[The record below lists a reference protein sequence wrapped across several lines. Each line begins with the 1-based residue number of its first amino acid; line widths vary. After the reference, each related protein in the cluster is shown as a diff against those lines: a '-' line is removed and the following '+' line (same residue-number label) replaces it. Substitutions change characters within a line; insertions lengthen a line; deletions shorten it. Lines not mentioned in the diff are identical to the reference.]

1 MFSPLSIT
9 LIHGVNH
16 AVFIDAPLTT
26 DQAELPCESLPADP
40 GMTPR
45 LGYDPAT
52 TALMQRL
59 HPTPAAA
66 ASPIAGS
73 PHCLVVLPMLLGVE
87 APDRDAHHE
96 WQWAAR
102 AVATRD
108 QIIAAR
114 IERSPQRFTH
124 RGEFDKFGVDLGQL
138 HPRAGL
144 QPCISPLAGAK
155 AADLPQVRDLVQREN
170 QPLCCLDHPQHRD
183 CGGRIHAV
191 TTERSIRL
199 MQQTRR
205 S

>member
-1 MFSPLSIT
+1 
-9 LIHGVNH
+9 
-16 AVFIDAPLTT
+16 
-26 DQAELPCESLPADP
+26 
-40 GMTPR
+40 MTPR

-87 APDRDAHHE
+87 APDWDAHHE

-114 IERSPQRFTH
+114 IERSPQRVTH
-124 RGEFDKFGVDLGQL
+124 RGEYDKFGVDLGQL

-155 AADLPQVRDLVQREN
+155 AADLPQVRDLVQRETSRCAA
-170 QPLCCLDHPQHRD
+170 LITRSTVTVA
-183 CGGRIHAV
+183 GGYTRV

>member
-1 MFSPLSIT
+1 
-9 LIHGVNH
+9 
-16 AVFIDAPLTT
+16 
-26 DQAELPCESLPADP
+26 
-40 GMTPR
+40 
-45 LGYDPAT
+45 
-52 TALMQRL
+52 MQRL

-73 PHCLVVLPMLLGVE
+73 PHCLVVLPMLFGVE

-96 WQWAAR
+96 WHWAAR

-114 IERSPQRFTH
+114 IERSPQRVMH

-144 QPCISPLAGAK
+144 QPRISPLAGAK
-155 AADLPQVRDLVQREN
+155 AADLQQVRDLVQ
-170 QPLCCLDHPQHRD
+170 PLCCVDHPQHRD
-183 CGGRIHAV
+183 RGGRIHAV
-191 TTERSIRL
+191 TTERSNRL

>member
-1 MFSPLSIT
+1 MLRSP
-9 LIHGVNH
+9 
-16 AVFIDAPLTT
+16 
-26 DQAELPCESLPADP
+26 ELPCESLPADP

-66 ASPIAGS
+66 AASPIAGS

-87 APDRDAHHE
+87 APDWDAHHE

-114 IERSPQRFTH
+114 IERSPQRVTH

-144 QPCISPLAGAK
+144 QRSWHKPLGPRRQRVHLQPDNSSALRILLPRGPVDRRLARWAVHWRMRPSPVGA
-155 AADLPQVRDLVQREN
+155 EIW
-170 QPLCCLDHPQHRD
+170 
-183 CGGRIHAV
+183 GRCSPSHSAF
-191 TTERSIRL
+191 
-199 MQQTRR
+199 
-205 S
+205 